1 MKKFVGSWGWGEHQS
16 TVAGTDPST
25 PPALGGGGTAD
36 EDEPFRALIATADR
50 ALAAHSLSMR
60 RVHSPVQ
67 LVVAPCSRD
76 ASDAE
81 LARDLAAGSDWAI
94 TETWNRFAPAVIML
108 ARRTL
113 GSESEAD
120 DVAQEVFYRVFAKAK
135 TLREPDRL
143 RSFVFS
149 FAIRLLKTELR
160 RKRTRAWLS
169 FHQPE
174 ALVDIYGEHIDME
187 SRDLLRRFYS
197 LLDRLAPRYRLVFAF
212 RHLESMT
219 VEEIA
224 AHMEL
229 SVSTVKR
236 ALDRATSK
244 LSRWIEADPGL
255 AGLFDEKGCLR

>member
-1 MKKFVGSWGWGEHQS
+1 MTSE
-16 TVAGTDPST
+16 
-25 PPALGGGGTAD
+25 
-36 EDEPFRALIATADR
+36 ENEPVR
-50 ALAAHSLSMR
+50 ALAATAQEALAAADSLSMR
-60 RVHSPVQ
+60 HVRSPVK
-67 LVVAPCSRD
+67 LVAAPRPGE

-81 LARDLAAGSDWAI
+81 LARDLAAGSAWAL
-94 TETWNRFAPAVIML
+94 TETWNRFAPSVILL

-120 DVAQEVFYRVFAKAK
+120 DLAQEVFYRVFAKAN
-135 TLREPDRL
+135 TLREPERL

-160 RKRTRAWLS
+160 RKKTRAWLS

-174 ALVDIYGEHIDME
+174 TLADVGGELIDME
-187 SRDLLRRFYS
+187 SRDLLRRFYA
-197 LLDRLAPRYRLVFAF
+197 LLDRLAPRYRLVFAL

-219 VEEIA
+219 IDEIA
-224 AHMEL
+224 VHMEV

-244 LSRWIEADPGL
+244 LSRWLESDPGL
-255 AGLFDEKGCLR
+255 SGLLDEKGFLR